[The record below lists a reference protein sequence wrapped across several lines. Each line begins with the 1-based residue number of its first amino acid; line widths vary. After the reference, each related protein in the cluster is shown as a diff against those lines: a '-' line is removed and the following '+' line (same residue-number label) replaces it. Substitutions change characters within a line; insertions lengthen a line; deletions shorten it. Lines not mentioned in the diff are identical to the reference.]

1 MLKFRYIL
9 PAITLMMAQTAFA
22 DPNLASYYTTIG
34 REDFY
39 NSNGGALKD
48 VGAVVQQDR
57 ANFHRFG
64 LRHSGDEA
72 DPYFGDQTM
81 RAKIPE
87 LVRAGGV
94 DQYLKKLL
102 GSGWPG
108 HSQTWLIQI
117 CGTPGRVT
125 HLRIDPADGDGYSD
139 C

>member
-1 MLKFRYIL
+1 MLKSKCAL
-9 PAITLMMAQTAFA
+9 PAVLLMIAPTAFA
-22 DPNLASYYTTIG
+22 EPNLASYYATIG

-39 NSNGGALKD
+39 NSSGGALKD

-64 LRHSGDEA
+64 LRHSGDET
-72 DPYFGDQTM
+72 DPYFGNRTM
-81 RAKIPE
+81 RAQIPA
-87 LVRAGGV
+87 LVRAGGI

-108 HSQTWLIQI
+108 FGQTWLIQI
-117 CGTPGRVT
+117 CGTSGRIT
-125 HLRIDPADGDGYSD
+125 HLRIDPADGDGYSN